1 MTTTDL
7 QAIPRNITGIIKSV
21 DSDNKMWL
29 EQTKPKLEHPV
40 GYFIRG
46 PELVDLLKSLE
57 GQTVNLIIGPDRIKK
72 DRADDG
78 NFASYWWSI
87 RSEGTS
93 DEAPPVQAPPKPCG
107 YLRTPG
113 WRPADG

>member
-1 MTTTDL
+1 MTTDL

-46 PELVDLLKSLE
+46 TELVDHLKSLE
-57 GQTVNLIIGPDRIKK
+57 GQIVNLTIGPDRIKT
-72 DRADDG
+72 DRVDDG

-87 RSEGTS
+87 RSEVT
-93 DEAPPVQAPPKPCG
+93 EAPS
-107 YLRTPG
+107 
-113 WRPADG
+113 